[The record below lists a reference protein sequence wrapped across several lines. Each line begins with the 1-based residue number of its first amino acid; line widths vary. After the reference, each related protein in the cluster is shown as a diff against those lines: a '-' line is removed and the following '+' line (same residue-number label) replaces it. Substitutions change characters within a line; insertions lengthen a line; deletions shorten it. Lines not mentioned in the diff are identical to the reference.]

1 MLEHASIIYKI
12 KEELGQAR
20 RVLVVAHQHPDG
32 DGLGALSALGLYLK
46 AQSKEYRLFCVDQP
60 GEAYNFLP
68 LNHEITTNP
77 EVFKDSFDAIIVVD
91 SGDLKYAG
99 IEQYLN
105 KSNCGVLINID
116 HHVSNNQFGDVN
128 LVLTG
133 ASSASEIVYQLFR
146 AWQFPINKEVAT
158 ALLNGIIFDTGV
170 FSNSATTL
178 SALETASH
186 LLNLGARA
194 GEINAN
200 TLRNKSLGMLKLWGR
215 AFERLD
221 FNQQYNWA
229 FTVLTQADFAE
240 CGVAGEAGDGLT
252 NFFNELAGVKVV
264 LVLIELPDC
273 LIKGSLRATSEDVD
287 LSEIAKRWGSPKFG
301 GAGGGGHK
309 KAAGF
314 TIAGRLLYN
323 EGRWQIINN

>member
-12 KEELGQAR
+12 KEELAQAR
-20 RVLVVAHQHPDG
+20 HVLVVAHQHPDG

-46 AQSKEYRLFCVDQP
+46 AQGKEYRLFCADQP
-60 GEAYNFLP
+60 GQAYNFLP

-77 EVFKDSFDAIIVVD
+77 DVFKDHFDAIVVVD

-99 IEQYLN
+99 IDRYLN
-105 KSNCGVLINID
+105 KSNYGVLINID
-116 HHVSNNQFGDVN
+116 HHASNNHFGDVN
-128 LVLTG
+128 LVITA
-133 ASSASEIVYQLFR
+133 ASSASEIIYRLFR
-146 AWQFPINKEVAT
+146 AWQFSINKEIAT
-158 ALLNGIIFDTGV
+158 ALLSGIIFDTGV

-178 SALETASH
+178 SALEAASH
-186 LLNLGARA
+186 LLNLGARHR
-194 GEINAN
+194 EINQN

-221 FNQQYNWA
+221 FNQEYNWA

-252 NFFNELAGVKVV
+252 NFFNELSGVKVI
-264 LVLIELPDC
+264 LVLIEQPDGQ
-273 LIKGSLRATSEDVD
+273 IKGSLRTTFEDVD
-287 LSEIAKRWGSPKFG
+287 LAAIAKGW
-301 GAGGGGHK
+301 GGGGHK

-323 EGRWQIINN
+323 EGKWQIINN